1 MQCFFLGLKIC
12 GSKINTTMC
21 VNKSLFTLTT
31 GMILR
36 AVMSSS
42 ACQQLQASSATADP
56 ELINWGQEQSEGLE
70 KCQVNQEEKIRR
82 RSCAEVRFKPRGV
95 LWSSGWQDGL

>member
-12 GSKINTTMC
+12 GSKINATMF
-21 VNKSLFTLTT
+21 VIKSLFTLTT

-56 ELINWGQEQSEGLE
+56 ELDKLGAGA
-70 KCQVNQEEKIRR
+70 VR
-82 RSCAEVRFKPRGV
+82 RSGEVPGEPRGEDKEKELCCSEV
-95 LWSSGWQDGL
+95 